1 MRTVV
6 SSASAKKRLLLY
18 GANGYTGRLI
28 AEVARA
34 REVPVTLSGRR
45 REAIEPIAKACGLPF
60 EVFSLDEAPRRLAER
75 VGRFGAV
82 LLAAGPFSRT
92 SPPVLSACLK
102 ARVPYLDITGEI
114 GVFEAVFA
122 RHAEAVKA
130 GVPLLPGVGFD
141 VVPTDCLAAALAAA
155 LPGAVRLLLA
165 FRGFGVS
172 AGTARTMIEGLPRG
186 GAARVDGKLVEV
198 PVGWKTRTI
207 PFSDRPRLAV
217 TIPWGDLST
226 AYRSTGIPNIET
238 YMAMDPAHVS
248 ALRWGRAL
256 LPLAGLAPVQ
266 ALLSAWAKKGIAGP
280 SPEERGRERSL
291 VWGRVED
298 GEGRAVEGTVETLE
312 GYTLT
317 AETACLAA
325 ERVLRGSVKAG
336 ALTPSRAFGKGFLE
350 SVRDTRVTV
359 PTRSEGSAPARRA
372 GARKG

>member
-1 MRTVV
+1 M
-6 SSASAKKRLLLY
+6 SSTSARKRALLY

-28 AEVARA
+28 AEAARE
-34 REVPVTLSGRR
+34 REVPLTLAGRR
-45 REAIEPIAKACGLPF
+45 REAIEPLAKRLDLPF

-75 VGRFGAV
+75 AGRFAAV
-82 LLAAGPFSRT
+82 LLAAGPFSHT
-92 SPPVLSACLK
+92 SPPVLAACLK

-122 RHAEAVKA
+122 RHPEAAKA

-141 VVPTDCLAAALAAA
+141 VVPSDTLAAALAGA
-155 LPGAVRLLLA
+155 LPGAVRLQLA

-172 AGTARTMIEGLPRG
+172 AGTAQTMLEGLPKG
-186 GAARVDGKLVEV
+186 GAARVDGRLV
-198 PVGWKTRTI
+198 PVPVAWKTRTV
-207 PFSDRPRLAV
+207 PFPDRPRLAV

-248 ALRWGRAL
+248 ALRWARGL
-256 LPLAGLAPVQ
+256 LPLAGVGPVQ
-266 ALLSAWAKKGIAGP
+266 SLLSAWVRKGIAGP
-280 SPEERGRERSL
+280 TPEERARERSL
-291 VWGRVED
+291 LWGRVED

-317 AETACLAA
+317 AETACLAL

-336 ALTPSRAFGKGFLE
+336 AWTPSRAFGPGFLE
-350 SVRDTRVTV
+350 SVRDTRLTL
-359 PTRSEGSAPARRA
+359 PERA
-372 GARKG
+372 DGAGPGRKGAARKG